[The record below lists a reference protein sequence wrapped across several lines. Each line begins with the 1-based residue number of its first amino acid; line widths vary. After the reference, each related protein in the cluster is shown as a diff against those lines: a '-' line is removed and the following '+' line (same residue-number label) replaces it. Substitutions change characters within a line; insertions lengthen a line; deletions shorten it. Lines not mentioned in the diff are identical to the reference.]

1 MAFVKTDGKQLGN
14 LGGQRVWTE
23 EIRVWKALERRG

>member
-14 LGGQRVWTE
+14 LGRQRVWTE
-23 EIRVWKALERRG
+23 ERSRYGNL

>member
-14 LGGQRVWTE
+14 LGGQRVCTE
-23 EIRVWKALERRG
+23 EISRYGNL